1 MANYEEGFTPSTS
14 NSKVQYEDGFTPHP
28 IQPAQEP
35 SFLQNLGQYASSLGS
50 NAAGFGKGAAAA
62 IASGAQDFANGIGNS
77 LSFAPLT
84 DKSLTNGL
92 SPQAQAR
99 IASLIQTHGT
109 PQDNTDYFK
118 MLGANRNAA
127 TDIGQ
132 GVVRSLPYMVAPEA
146 AIPELGLAGGGIA
159 SLLGRAGIRGASGVA
174 QQENQ
179 NPNATMGNDA
189 TNAAIYA
196 LTGGVSDILPLKAAQ
211 LVDKM
216 YGTKLSDQ
224 MIQEGNRANLFPDV
238 GNIVGSP
245 KGMEK
250 WNDTVAAYGSPARD
264 IQERSLVETPNNQYS
279 AIQDADK
286 KTNELYDKLTGGQ
299 EIHPAVSQ
307 DIQSTYKALK
317 KQAGV
322 LYDALDPEISKEVI
336 AEHPNSTKAAQ
347 SILDEE
353 KENDLSGVIDPNIK
367 SNLVLRAQ
375 NALKMAEGKSAAPET
390 KGVKS
395 LLESKTPADGANEPV
410 SNEPVSLNSKIKEER
425 ALSKLAADFRGR
437 KDESTAKY
445 YSDLADAHAADIDAH
460 LKLNNP
466 ELLSGIQDARDFYK
480 NNIIPYRQSPVIS
493 KVINN
498 NFDEEVSPLTITNRL
513 TDGTHDQLLSTLP
526 QGTKNKLV
534 ADMLFNKTQNALG
547 QVEHPSVDLASS
559 IDSVKPSRLN
569 KILPK
574 DDPTREALSDIYS
587 AAKANKGALND
598 VSRSTKTLSS
608 AGGPDAVDVAH
619 AAHNTANIG
628 AFLGKVIDASTA
640 PYWTKFL
647 SNEENPALLD
657 KIRDGQKVNTANVR
671 QMTQPDT
678 AGASIREILSLDPRT
693 AITNILSRPN
703 YLRTPIV
710 GIKQGIEENKRRN
723 QNG

>member
-1 MANYEEGFTPSTS
+1 MANYEEGFSPNQSA
-14 NSKVQYEDGFTPHP
+14 SKVQYEDGFTPHP
-28 IQPAQEP
+28 IQPIQEP

-50 NAAGFGKGAAAA
+50 NAAGFGKSAAAA

-84 DKSLTNGL
+84 DSRITQGL
-92 SPQAQAR
+92 SPQAQAK
-99 IASLIQTHGT
+99 IASLIQAHGT

-132 GVVRSLPYMVAPEA
+132 GLVGSLPYMVAPEA
-146 AIPELGLAGGGIA
+146 AIPELGLAGRGIA

-179 NPNATMGNDA
+179 NPNASAGDDA

-196 LTGGVSDILPLKAAQ
+196 LTGGLSDILPLKAAQ
-211 LVDKM
+211 LVDM
-216 YGTKLSDQ
+216 MHGTKLADQ

-250 WNDTVAAYGSPARD
+250 WNNTVAAYGSPARD

-307 DIQSTYKALK
+307 DIQKNYAALK
-317 KQAGV
+317 KQGDDM
-322 LYDALDPEISKEVI
+322 YKEINPTIKEEKI
-336 AEHPNSTKAAQ
+336 SEHPNATVAAQ
-347 SILDEE
+347 DILNEQ
-353 KENDLSGVIDPNIK
+353 KENQLAGVIDPNVK
-367 SNLVLRAQ
+367 SNIVLRAQ
-375 NALKMAEGKSAAPET
+375 NALKMAEGKSAAPEAE
-390 KGVKS
+390 GVAS

-410 SNEPVSLNSKIKEER
+410 SLDSKIKEER
-425 ALSKLAADFRGR
+425 ALSGMAADLRGR
-437 KDESTAKY
+437 GDNSTARY
-445 YSDLADAHAADIDAH
+445 YSNLSNAHAADIDAH
-460 LKLNNP
+460 LQANNP
-466 ELLSGIQDARDFYK
+466 ELLGKIQDARDFYK
-480 NNIIPYRQSPVIS
+480 NNVIPYNESSVIR
-493 KVINN
+493 KVLNN
-498 NFDEEVSPLTITNRL
+498 NFDEEVSPLTLTNRL

-547 QVEHPSVDLASS
+547 QVEHPSIDLASS
-559 IDSVKPSRLN
+559 IESVKPSRLN

-598 VSRSTKTLSS
+598 VSRSTQTLSS
-608 AGGPDAVDVAH
+608 AGGPNAVDVAH
-619 AAHNTANIG
+619 AVHNPASIG
-628 AFLGKVIDASTA
+628 AILGKIADAPTA

-647 SNEENPALLD
+647 SNEENPTLLD
-657 KIRDGQKVNTANVR
+657 KIRDSQKVNTANVR

-678 AGASIREILSLDPRT
+678 AGASIRDILSLDPRT
-693 AITNILSRPN
+693 VITNILSRPN
-703 YLRTPIV
+703 YLRAPIV
-710 GIKQGIEENKRRN
+710 GTKQGIEENKRRN